1 MTTTLVAGATGYLG
15 RHIVAELNRRGIS
28 VRAIARSRQ
37 RAEAPGPWGSPAL
50 SGMVDEWAAGD
61 VTDHGFVASACDGA
75 DAVISALGVT
85 RQNADP
91 WDIDYRANLAMLES
105 AERFGIDQFCFVN
118 VINAEDC
125 RSQLT
130 QAKAAFARRLSA
142 SPVTSQIM
150 NPSAYFSDMG
160 QVLRMAKRGRV
171 FIVDPDVRLNPIH
184 GADLALAC
192 VDRQINVQEGS
203 WDVGGPDVFTWRGVA
218 QCAFGALSRPEGI
231 SVVPPALVTTAVA
244 GARVIMP
251 RRAEILRFVSWGMLN
266 DSVGKPIG
274 SHHLHDF
281 FTEQS

>member
-15 RHIVAELNRRGIS
+15 RHIVAELNRRGVR

-50 SGMVDEWAAGD
+50 SELVDEWAVGD

-85 RQNADP
+85 RQNADL
-91 WDIDYRANLAMLES
+91 WDIDYGANLAMLES
-105 AERFGIDQFCFVN
+105 AERLGIEQFCFVN
-118 VINAEDC
+118 VIGAEDC
-125 RSQLT
+125 PSQLT

-160 QVLRMAKRGRV
+160 QVLRMAQHGRV
-171 FIVDPDVRLNPIH
+171 FIVDPEVRLNPIH

-192 VDRQINVQEGS
+192 VERQLDGQEGS
-203 WDVGGPDVFTWRGVA
+203 WDVGGPDVLSWRAVA
-218 QCAFGALSRPEGI
+218 QCAFRALGRPERI
-231 SVVPPALVTTAVA
+231 TVVPPVLLKTAVA
-244 GARVIMP
+244 AAGVVIP
-251 RRAEILRFVSWGMLN
+251 RRADILRFISWGMLH
-266 DSVGKPIG
+266 DSVGTPIG
-274 SHHLHDF
+274 SHRLLDF